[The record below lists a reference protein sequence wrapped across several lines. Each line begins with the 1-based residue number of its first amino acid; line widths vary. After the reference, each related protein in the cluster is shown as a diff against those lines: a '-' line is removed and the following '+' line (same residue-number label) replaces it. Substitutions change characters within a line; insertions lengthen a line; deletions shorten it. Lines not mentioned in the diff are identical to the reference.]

1 MQARQSI
8 TWVML
13 GAALLLPTAC
23 QDFQPEKRTAFKSQ
37 YLLARGAL
45 EEGNYARAN
54 RTYET
59 LIEKAGPFASRMRL
73 EYAHSLLRN
82 NQFEEAA
89 KEARQISAEQT
100 GDVRV
105 AALAVQATAEHELA
119 RGKMALGVRDN
130 SVRALLKSASS
141 ALNEVLKKGD
151 VFDPLGSMAA
161 RRKIIK
167 KELASL

>member
-23 QDFQPEKRTAFKSQ
+23 QDFQPDKKSTFKNQ

-45 EEGNYARAN
+45 EAGSYTRAN
-54 RTYET
+54 RTYAT
-59 LIEKAGPFASRMRL
+59 LIKKAGPFASRLRL

-89 KEARQISAEQT
+89 KEAREVSASEA
-100 GDVRV
+100 GDARI

-119 RGKMALGVRDN
+119 REAMSKGRRDI
-130 SVRALLKSASS
+130 SVRARLNSASS
-141 ALNEVLKKGD
+141 ALDEVLKKGKA
-151 VFDPLGSMAA
+151 FDPLGSMAA
-161 RRKIIK
+161 RREIIG